1 MANNVPKAG
10 RMSLSPMLNERGKL
24 IGDFT
29 LCRVSEERFLLV
41 GTYAAERFYQRW
53 FERYA
58 PPAGTS
64 IRAAALD
71 YLGLS
76 VAGPQSRAL
85 LQSLVDEDLST
96 AAFPFM
102 TFRPMDIGMVPA
114 LVGRVSFT
122 GELGY
127 EIWVAPEYQRAL
139 LTLLTQAGRAHG
151 LRHFGGRAL
160 NSLRLE
166 KSFGSWAREYRPI
179 YGAFEAGLDRFV
191 ALAKPAFVGRD
202 AALKEQAAGGERRLI
217 TLAIDARDADA
228 VADEPIWHRDRVVGW
243 VTSGAYAHTTG
254 QSLAMGY
261 VESAVASETQDFGV
275 ELIGE
280 RRPAVRLPGAAVD
293 PQGTRMRT

>member
-1 MANNVPKAG
+1 MANKVPKAG
-10 RMSLSPMLNERGKL
+10 RMTLTPMLNERGKL

-29 LCRVSEERFLLV
+29 MSRLTEERFVLV
-41 GTYAAERFYQRW
+41 GTYAAERFYKRW
-53 FERYA
+53 FERY
-58 PPAGTS
+58 PPPPGVS
-64 IRAAALD
+64 VRPAALE

-85 LQSLVDEDLST
+85 LQSVVDADLST

-102 TFRPMDIGMVPA
+102 SFRQVDVGMVPA

-139 LTLLTQAGRAHG
+139 LDVLTQAGRKYE

-160 NSLRLE
+160 QSLRLE
-166 KSFGSWAREYRPI
+166 KSFGTWAREYRPI

-191 ALAKPAFVGRD
+191 DLTKPAFVGRD
-202 AALKEQAAGGERRLI
+202 AAAQEKAQGGARRLI

-228 VADEPIWHRDRVVGW
+228 IGDEPIWHRDRVVGW
-243 VTSGAYAHTTG
+243 VTSGGYGHTV
-254 QSLAMGY
+254 QKSIAMGY
-261 VESAVASETQDFGV
+261 VESAVAAQSSDFAV

-280 RRPAVRLPGAAVD
+280 KRPAIRLTAAAVD